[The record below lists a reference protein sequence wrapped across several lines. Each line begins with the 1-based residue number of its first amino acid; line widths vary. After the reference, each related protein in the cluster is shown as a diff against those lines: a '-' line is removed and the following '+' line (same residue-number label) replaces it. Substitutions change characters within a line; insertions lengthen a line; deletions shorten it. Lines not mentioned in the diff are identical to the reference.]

1 MFLNRTIKLQ
11 SHLSEECR
19 NIQVRCDVSN
29 ESNTKGPIIQ
39 YNNTRRKA
47 RRLHWAAIKPGLYR
61 NIVLHDNDK
70 LTRTDSDHVI
80 KGNNPLNP
88 SRSTGLIQPR
98 L

>member
-29 ESNTKGPIIQ
+29 ESNTNIIIIT
-39 YNNTRRKA
+39 NNTRRKA

-70 LTRTDSDHVI
+70 LTITDSDHLV
-80 KGNNPLNP
+80 KRNNPL
-88 SRSTGLIQPR
+88 
-98 L
+98 

>member
-29 ESNTKGPIIQ
+29 ESNTNIIIIT
-39 YNNTRRKA
+39 NNTRRKA

-70 LTRTDSDHVI
+70 LTITDSDHLI
-80 KGNNPLNP
+80 K
-88 SRSTGLIQPR
+88 
-98 L
+98 